1 MPLTIRPVTPA
12 VGAEIS
18 GVNLS
23 RLSDADFTQ
32 IEHAWN
38 RHGALLFRDQQI
50 SDDDL
55 LAFSRRFGDLD
66 PPPVQEHGRQSPEGY
81 PDVYVVSNV
90 LDDKG
95 APIGALGAGE
105 AVWHTDMS
113 YLPTPPDA
121 SMLYS
126 LEVPPSGGD
135 TWVLGMQAAWTTLPD
150 ALKAKVR
157 GRRIKH
163 DGTYNSGG
171 YLRKGVTPSDDPHT
185 APGAWHPAV
194 LRHPVTGAPSLLSRA
209 AAQLLRRGPR
219 AGGVRRAARRAVGAY
234 RAPRPALPA
243 SLARRRSAAVGQPLH
258 DAPARPVRQRN
269 APRDASHADQGQ
281 GRAAGVGRGG
291 IRYRREQAPRHAQ
304 QRAGVTI
311 VYVIVTDFGKVESL
325 FELSDR
331 TRVPRSG
338 CLFGVSLERA
348 ISLRR
353 GRGHG
358 RCGYRLVTEFQLC
371 RFYILEIGPADRQC
385 LRRSI
390 GL

>member
-23 RLSDADFTQ
+23 RLSDAEFTQ

-90 LDDKG
+90 LDAKG

-113 YLPTPPDA
+113 YLPVPPDA
-121 SMLYS
+121 SMLFS

-150 ALKAKVR
+150 ALKARVR

-171 YLRKGVTPSDDPHT
+171 FLRKGVTPSDDPHT

-194 LRHPVTGAPSLLSRA
+194 LRHPVTGAPSLFLGRRRNSYVEGLSQSESDA
-209 AAQLLRRGPR
+209 LLDALWAHIDRPDLRYEHRWRVGDLLLWDNRSTMHRRDPFDNATRRVMHRTQIKGKAEPR
-219 AGGVRRAARRAVGAY
+219 AWVEAA
-234 RAPRPALPA
+234 
-243 SLARRRSAAVGQPLH
+243 
-258 DAPARPVRQRN
+258 
-269 APRDASHADQGQ
+269 
-281 GRAAGVGRGG
+281 
-291 IRYRREQAPRHAQ
+291 
-304 QRAGVTI
+304 
-311 VYVIVTDFGKVESL
+311 
-325 FELSDR
+325 
-331 TRVPRSG
+331 
-338 CLFGVSLERA
+338 
-348 ISLRR
+348 
-353 GRGHG
+353 
-358 RCGYRLVTEFQLC
+358 
-371 RFYILEIGPADRQC
+371 
-385 LRRSI
+385 
-390 GL
+390 

>member
-23 RLSDADFTQ
+23 RLSDAEFTQ

-81 PDVYVVSNV
+81 PDIYVVSNV
-90 LDDKG
+90 LDAKG

-113 YLPTPPDA
+113 YLPVPPDA
-121 SMLYS
+121 SMLFS

-135 TWVLGMQAAWTTLPD
+135 TWVLGMQAAWSTLPD
-150 ALKAKVR
+150 ALKARVR

-171 YLRKGVTPSDDPHT
+171 FLRKGVTPSDDPHT

-194 LRHPVTGAPSLLSRA
+194 LRHPVTGAPSLFLGRRRNSYVEGLSQSESDA
-209 AAQLLRRGPR
+209 LLDALWAHIDRPDLRYEHRWRVGDLLLWDNRSTMHRRDPFDNATRRVMHRTQIKGKAEPR
-219 AGGVRRAARRAVGAY
+219 AWVEAA
-234 RAPRPALPA
+234 
-243 SLARRRSAAVGQPLH
+243 
-258 DAPARPVRQRN
+258 
-269 APRDASHADQGQ
+269 
-281 GRAAGVGRGG
+281 
-291 IRYRREQAPRHAQ
+291 
-304 QRAGVTI
+304 
-311 VYVIVTDFGKVESL
+311 
-325 FELSDR
+325 
-331 TRVPRSG
+331 
-338 CLFGVSLERA
+338 
-348 ISLRR
+348 
-353 GRGHG
+353 
-358 RCGYRLVTEFQLC
+358 
-371 RFYILEIGPADRQC
+371 
-385 LRRSI
+385 
-390 GL
+390 

>member
-23 RLSDADFTQ
+23 RLSDADFAQ

-38 RHGALLFRDQQI
+38 RYGALLFRDQKI
-50 SDDDL
+50 NDDDL

-150 ALKAKVR
+150 ALKARVR

-194 LRHPVTGAPSLLSRA
+194 LRHPVTGAPSLFLGRRRNSYIEGLA
-209 AAQLLRRGPR
+209 PVESDALLDALWAHIEHPEFRYQHRWRVGDLLLWDNRSTMHRRDPFDNATRRVMHRTQIKGKAEPR
-219 AGGVRRAARRAVGAY
+219 AYVEAA
-234 RAPRPALPA
+234 
-243 SLARRRSAAVGQPLH
+243 
-258 DAPARPVRQRN
+258 
-269 APRDASHADQGQ
+269 
-281 GRAAGVGRGG
+281 
-291 IRYRREQAPRHAQ
+291 
-304 QRAGVTI
+304 
-311 VYVIVTDFGKVESL
+311 
-325 FELSDR
+325 
-331 TRVPRSG
+331 
-338 CLFGVSLERA
+338 
-348 ISLRR
+348 
-353 GRGHG
+353 
-358 RCGYRLVTEFQLC
+358 
-371 RFYILEIGPADRQC
+371 
-385 LRRSI
+385 
-390 GL
+390 

>member
-23 RLSDADFTQ
+23 RLSEAEFTQ

-81 PDVYVVSNV
+81 PDIYVVSNV
-90 LDDKG
+90 LDAKG

-113 YLPTPPDA
+113 YLPVPPDA
-121 SMLYS
+121 SMLFS

-150 ALKAKVR
+150 ALKARVR

-171 YLRKGVTPSDDPHT
+171 FLRKGVTPSDDPHT

-194 LRHPVTGAPSLLSRA
+194 LRHPVTGAPSLFLGRRRNSYVEGLSQSESDA
-209 AAQLLRRGPR
+209 LLDALWAHIDRPDLRYEHRWRVGDLLLWDNRSTMHRRDPFDNATRRVMHRTQIKGKAEPR
-219 AGGVRRAARRAVGAY
+219 AWVEAA
-234 RAPRPALPA
+234 
-243 SLARRRSAAVGQPLH
+243 
-258 DAPARPVRQRN
+258 
-269 APRDASHADQGQ
+269 
-281 GRAAGVGRGG
+281 
-291 IRYRREQAPRHAQ
+291 
-304 QRAGVTI
+304 
-311 VYVIVTDFGKVESL
+311 
-325 FELSDR
+325 
-331 TRVPRSG
+331 
-338 CLFGVSLERA
+338 
-348 ISLRR
+348 
-353 GRGHG
+353 
-358 RCGYRLVTEFQLC
+358 
-371 RFYILEIGPADRQC
+371 
-385 LRRSI
+385 
-390 GL
+390 